1 MSILIEDNLDDAEGE
16 LTEPFDAYFR
26 NCCCQANLQRH
37 SDVKSLMVPL
47 MAHMDAPHR
56 LSVHMNLI
64 ASRSTVLLLV
74 TPLLALQRKQTR
86 CVCEE
91 MK

>member
-64 ASRSTVLLLV
+64 ASRSFDSTFGPTACAAEKTNKV
-74 TPLLALQRKQTR
+74 
-86 CVCEE
+86 CV
-91 MK
+91 